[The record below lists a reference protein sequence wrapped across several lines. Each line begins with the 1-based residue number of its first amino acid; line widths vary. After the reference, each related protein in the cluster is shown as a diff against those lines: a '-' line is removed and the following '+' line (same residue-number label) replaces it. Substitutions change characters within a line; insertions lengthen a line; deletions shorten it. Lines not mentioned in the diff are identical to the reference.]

1 MNSDTMN
8 DIVDLLKILTIYI
21 MEMPTR
27 IYEPTKRMFSNA
39 LPLLSSIRLVYDNG
53 NTMRLAKRRKNALL
67 KAPFKKPK

>member
-1 MNSDTMN
+1 
-8 DIVDLLKILTIYI
+8 